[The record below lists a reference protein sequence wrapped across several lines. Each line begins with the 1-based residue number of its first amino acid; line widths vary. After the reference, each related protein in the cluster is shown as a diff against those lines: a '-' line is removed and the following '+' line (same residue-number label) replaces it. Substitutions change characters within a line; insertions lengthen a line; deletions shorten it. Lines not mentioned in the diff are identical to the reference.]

1 MSTGET
7 VRKVALKVAYIG
19 TDYHGF
25 ARQPEVSTV
34 EGELIKA
41 LKEAGLIENLKDS
54 GYSIAGRTD
63 RGVHALGNVI
73 SFRTPE
79 NVAINQI
86 NDYLPKNIRILAYA
100 GVPFGFKPRYAKSRH
115 YRYVMV
121 NSDDLNIDEM
131 KKASELFC
139 GTHDF
144 SNFSKRSERN
154 PIRTIDKMEISENE
168 DIIIIDVIG
177 ESFLWNMVR
186 RIASVLFLVGNNEL
200 SINTVNKSFDP
211 SYTLA
216 IAPMHPEGLIL
227 MDIFYEGIK
236 FKIDGY
242 ATNNFL
248 SALNNEFKYN
258 RTISAVEK
266 VMMDELSSY

>member
-1 MSTGET
+1 M
-7 VRKVALKVAYIG
+7 RKVALKVAYIG

-25 ARQPEVSTV
+25 ARQPNFKTV

-41 LKEAGLIENLKDS
+41 LKEAGLIEKLKDS

-79 NVAINQI
+79 KIVINQI
-86 NDYLPKNIRILAYA
+86 NDYLPNNIRILAQA
-100 GVPFGFKPRYAKSRH
+100 SVHFGFKPRYAKTRH
-115 YRYVMV
+115 YRYVIV
-121 NSDDLNIDEM
+121 NYDLDISQM
-131 KKASELFC
+131 KKASKLFQ
-139 GTHDF
+139 GSHDF

-154 PIRTIDKMEISENE
+154 PIRTIDKIEVSKIE

-186 RIASVLFLVGNNEL
+186 KIASVLFSIGNHEI
-200 SINTVNKSFDP
+200 SIETIDKSFDP
-211 SYTLA
+211 SFTLA
-216 IAPMHPEGLIL
+216 VAPLQPEGLIL
-227 MDIFYEGIK
+227 MDTYYEGVK
-236 FKIDGY
+236 FIIDEY
-242 ATNNFL
+242 AKNKFL
-248 SALNNEFKYN
+248 SSLNDEFKYN

-266 VMMDELSSY
+266 VMMDELAFY

>member
-1 MSTGET
+1 M
-7 VRKVALKVAYIG
+7 RKVALKVAYIG

-25 ARQPEVSTV
+25 ARQPEFNTV

-41 LKEAGLIENLKDS
+41 LKEAKLIENLKSS

-63 RGVHALGNVI
+63 KGVHALGNVI
-73 SFRTPE
+73 SFRTSE

-86 NDYLPKNIRILAYA
+86 NDYLPKNIRILAHA

-121 NSDDLNIDEM
+121 NNEDLNIDEM

-139 GTHDF
+139 GTHNF

-154 PIRTIDKMEISENE
+154 PIRTIDKIKVSESD

-186 RIASVLFLVGNNEL
+186 KIASALHSIGSDELGMENINE
-200 SINTVNKSFDP
+200 SFNP
-211 SYTLA
+211 SFSLA
-216 IAPMHPEGLIL
+216 ITPMLPEGLIL
-227 MDIFYEGIK
+227 MDIHYEGLK
-236 FKIDGY
+236 FKIDEY
-242 ATNNFL
+242 AADKFL
-248 SALNNEFKYN
+248 LTLNNEFTYN
-258 RTISAVEK
+258 KTISAVEMM
-266 VMMDELSSY
+266 MMDELASH